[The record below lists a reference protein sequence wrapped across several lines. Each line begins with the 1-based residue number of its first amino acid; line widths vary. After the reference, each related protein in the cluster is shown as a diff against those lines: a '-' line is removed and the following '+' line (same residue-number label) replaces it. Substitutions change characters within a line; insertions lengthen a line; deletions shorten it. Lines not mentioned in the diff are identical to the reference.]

1 MRANGDRTIQFDR
14 AGWGYA
20 AILLVAAGLRFALLG
35 SNPLDDQQAHLA
47 LQALSISKGELV
59 NLSGQPGYIALTS
72 VLFDLFKA
80 SGFWSLFWPALFGT
94 CAVLLPLLY
103 RKWFSQPTALILAGL
118 IALDP
123 ILICASRTAGGT
135 MMAIVAAL
143 AAFGFWLNKKPV
155 LSGILLGIA
164 LIGGSG
170 FWTVLLIFAGLVLF
184 FGRKILDGDN
194 DQVNGLDRPRPTF
207 TALSMAAI
215 TALLLSTIFLSIPNG
230 ISAIGASLVE
240 YFSGLGGI
248 DDPQIGGNSLA
259 WLIIELPL
267 FVLGIWGFIDGIIK
281 KEKYPILMG
290 VWWGVAL
297 ILALLDPGIA
307 GSHFVWVTL
316 PMVIF
321 AALKLSDHIRLPI
334 VENRLIFVVE
344 LILVLALII
353 FSLLNFLNLV
363 NNAYLTPEETR
374 NRIIG
379 TFLPIILLAAMTVLF
394 AWGWSYTS
402 TRNGFVAGMV
412 VLLLTGMLSN
422 AWKSAGLGSRPQF
435 EAFFNRGF
443 PVGVNSL
450 LTTLEEISLSNTG
463 YAERIDIQVIGSE
476 QPALVWALRNYNELR
491 ISSVS
496 DPNQAPSLVLT
507 DVETKI
513 DLPASYRGQKILWT
527 LSPDYQAMK
536 AIDWVRWSIFRTAP
550 ASKTELILWARN
562 DLFPGAQNP

>member
-1 MRANGDRTIQFDR
+1 MSANGDRTIQFDR

-103 RKWFSQPTALILAGL
+103 RKWLSQPTALILAGL

-123 ILICASRTAGGT
+123 ILIGASRTAGGT

-184 FGRKILDGDN
+184 FGRKILDVDN

-527 LSPDYQAMK
+527 VSPDYQAMK

>member
-1 MRANGDRTIQFDR
+1 MSAIGDRNTQHCR
-14 AGWGYA
+14 ADWGYV
-20 AILLVAAGLRFALLG
+20 AILLVAAGLRFASLG

-80 SGFWSLFWPALFGT
+80 SGFWSHFWPALFGT
-94 CAVLLPLLY
+94 GAVLLPLLY
-103 RKWFSQPTALILAGL
+103 RKWLSQRNTIILAGL

-123 ILICASRTAGGT
+123 VLIGASKTAGGT
-135 MMAIVAAL
+135 MMAMVAVLAAL
-143 AAFGFWLNKKPV
+143 GFWLNKKPV
-155 LSGILLGIA
+155 LSGLFLGIG

-170 FWTVLLIFAGLVLF
+170 FWIALLIFAGLVGF
-184 FGRKILDGDN
+184 FGRQILDVDN
-194 DQVNGLDRPRPTF
+194 DQVTGLAHRRPIF
-207 TALSMAAI
+207 TVSSVAAI
-215 TALLLSTIFLSIPNG
+215 TALLLSTFFLSIPNG
-230 ISAIGASLVE
+230 ISAIGTSLVE
-240 YFSGLGGI
+240 FFSGLGGI

-267 FVLGIWGFIDGIIK
+267 LILGIWGFIDGIIK
-281 KEKYPILMG
+281 QERYPIFMG

-307 GSHFVWVTL
+307 GSHFVWVSL
-316 PMVIF
+316 PMVIL

-334 VENRLIFVVE
+334 VENRLIFIVE
-344 LILVLALII
+344 LILVLALIV
-353 FSLLNFLNLV
+353 FSLLNLLNLI
-363 NNAYLTPEETR
+363 NNVYLTPEETR

-412 VLLLTGMLSN
+412 VLLLTGLISN
-422 AWKSAGLGSRPQF
+422 TWKSAGLGSRPQF

-443 PVGVNSL
+443 PVGVHSL
-450 LTTLEEISLSNTG
+450 LTTLEDISLSHTG
-463 YAERIDIQVIGSE
+463 YADRIDIQVTGSE
-476 QPALVWALRNYNELR
+476 QPALLWALRNFNELS
-491 ISSVS
+491 IAPVS
-496 DPNQAPSLVLT
+496 NPNQTPSLVLT

-527 LSPDYQAMK
+527 VTPDYPAME
-536 AIDWVRWSIFRTAP
+536 AIDWVRWSLFRTAP
-550 ASKTELILWARN
+550 ESKTELILWARN

>member
-1 MRANGDRTIQFDR
+1 MSANGDRTIQFDR

-103 RKWFSQPTALILAGL
+103 RKWLSQPTALILAGL

-123 ILICASRTAGGT
+123 ILIGASRTAGGT

-155 LSGILLGIA
+155 LSGILLGIS

-170 FWTVLLIFAGLVLF
+170 FWTALLIFPGLVLF
-184 FGRKILDGDN
+184 FGRKILDVDN
-194 DQVNGLDRPRPTF
+194 DQVTGLAHRRPIF
-207 TALSMAAI
+207 TVLSMAAI

-435 EAFFNRGF
+435 EAFFNRGL

-527 LSPDYQAMK
+527 VSPDYQAMK

>member
-527 LSPDYQAMK
+527 VSPDYQAMK

>member
-103 RKWFSQPTALILAGL
+103 RKWLSQPTALILAGL

-184 FGRKILDGDN
+184 FGRKILDVDN

-527 LSPDYQAMK
+527 VSPDYQAMK

>member
-103 RKWFSQPTALILAGL
+103 RKWLSQPTALILAGL

-123 ILICASRTAGGT
+123 ILIGASRTAGGT
-135 MMAIVAAL
+135 MMAMVAAL
-143 AAFGFWLNKKPV
+143 AALGFWLNKKPV

-184 FGRKILDGDN
+184 FGRKILDVDN
-194 DQVNGLDRPRPTF
+194 GQVTGLDRPRPTF

-527 LSPDYQAMK
+527 VSPDYQAMK

>member
-103 RKWFSQPTALILAGL
+103 RKWLSQPTALILAGL

-123 ILICASRTAGGT
+123 ILIGASRTAGGT

-170 FWTVLLIFAGLVLF
+170 FRTVLLIFAGLVLF

-463 YAERIDIQVIGSE
+463 YTERIDIQVIGSE

-527 LSPDYQAMK
+527 VSPDYQAMK

>member
-1 MRANGDRTIQFDR
+1 MSANGDRTIQFDR

-103 RKWFSQPTALILAGL
+103 RKWLSQPTALILAGL

-123 ILICASRTAGGT
+123 ILIGASRTAGGT

-527 LSPDYQAMK
+527 VSPDYQAMK